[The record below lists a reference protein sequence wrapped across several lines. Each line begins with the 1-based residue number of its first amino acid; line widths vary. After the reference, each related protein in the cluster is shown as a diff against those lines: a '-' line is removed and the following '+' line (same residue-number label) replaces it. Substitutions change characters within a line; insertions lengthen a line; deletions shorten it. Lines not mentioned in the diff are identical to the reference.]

1 MARGLRL
8 SEDQIQRELKEL
20 ETRLATIDLD
30 SVVEESAKETAA
42 ELTQVVRDAVA
53 AHPEIS
59 SPANLN
65 SEYYQGSP
73 ATSAHPPLTQRRAWE
88 VTQVGNDFRVSP
100 VPNVRR
106 KAMLMELVEVRSRLV
121 LIIQCAF
128 GLMECQSLPITLMLL
143 SQSDT
148 GGLLFER
155 FAQTAHFQTTCRKNL
170 KKSSEKRGSDN
181 GCTC

>member
-1 MARGLRL
+1 MAGGLRL
-8 SEDQIQRELKEL
+8 SERQIQKQLKEF
-20 ETRLATIDLD
+20 ESRLALIDLD

-73 ATSAHPPLTQRRAWE
+73 ATSAHPPLTQKRAWE

-106 KAMLMELVEVRSRLV
+106 KAMLMEFGRSAITTGPDNPMRFWVDGMPVFTHHVDAVKPKRYWRTAVRKIRADGAL
-121 LIIQCAF
+121 
-128 GLMECQSLPITLMLL
+128 
-143 SQSDT
+143 
-148 GGLLFER
+148 
-155 FAQTAHFQTTCRKNL
+155 
-170 KKSSEKRGSDN
+170 SDN
-181 GCTC
+181 MQEELEKEFREKGFRPRSL